1 MLRLGCCMFNAEAV
15 NLAGPGAAQVLRR
28 LVPGKHEHRQTPLAR
43 RSSVMEATHKPIARH
58 IEHFDVANREIEAF
72 GQHAQ
77 CICPIMR
84 GQDHADTDIGQS
96 CLQCL
101 RRKDFILH
109 NLDGQGIQLLL
120 GDAPLLI
127 VSLCPSQ
134 IHTTL

>member
-1 MLRLGCCMFNAEAV
+1 MHAV
-15 NLAGPGAAQVLRR
+15 AFGSVSCE
-28 LVPGKHEHRQTPLAR
+28 LVQ
-43 RSSVMEATHKPIARH
+43 
-58 IEHFDVANREIEAF
+58 FVANREIEAF
-72 GQHAQ
+72 GQHDQ

>member
-1 MLRLGCCMFNAEAV
+1 
-15 NLAGPGAAQVLRR
+15 
-28 LVPGKHEHRQTPLAR
+28 
-43 RSSVMEATHKPIARH
+43 MEATHKPTARH
-58 IEHFDVANREIEAF
+58 IGHFAVANREIEAL
-72 GQHAQ
+72 GPHAQ

-84 GQDHADTDIGQS
+84 GQDHADTDIGQR

>member
-1 MLRLGCCMFNAEAV
+1 
-15 NLAGPGAAQVLRR
+15 
-28 LVPGKHEHRQTPLAR
+28 
-43 RSSVMEATHKPIARH
+43 MEATHKLIARH
-58 IEHFDVANREIEAF
+58 NGHFDVANREIEAF
-72 GQHAQ
+72 GQLGQHAQ

-84 GQDHADTDIGQS
+84 GQDHADANIGQRF
-96 CLQCL
+96 LQCL